1 MSRIEQ
7 LISEIEEYIDS
18 CKSQALSKS
27 KIIVN
32 KEEMEELLVELRMR
46 IPDEITKYQKIISQQ
61 QTILN
66 DARSQSDAM
75 LSEAR
80 AQADA
85 MIAQATEQANSMVS
99 QASEEANSM
108 VAQANEQTTEM
119 INEHEIMQRAYS
131 HAEEVI
137 SQANIQAQAIVDAA
151 VNDANNIRQGSIQ
164 YTDDMLRSLQT
175 IINHT
180 MDSAKGRFDAFMSS
194 MQSSYDIVSANRNEL
209 SGGIVKEENAEA
221 AAAVEDQ
228 ETQAD

>member
-75 LSEAR
+75 LSEAK

-175 IINHT
+175 ILNHT
-180 MDSAKGRFDAFMSS
+180 LDNAKGRFDAFMSS

-221 AAAVEDQ
+221 AAAVENQ

>member
-46 IPDEITKYQKIISQQ
+46 IQDEITKYQKIISQQ

-75 LSEAR
+75 LSEAK

-175 IINHT
+175 ILNHT
-180 MDSAKGRFDAFMSS
+180 MDNAKGRFDAFMSS

-221 AAAVEDQ
+221 AAAVENQ